1 VQKNEEKMNKKIS
14 LIVSLFSA
22 HSIANEIII
31 KTYDGMQQLKIS
43 SSILIQSSLWKKRL
57 TDGDREI
64 LIHQNNI
71 YPLNLQEFMNI
82 LTHCAF
88 DNYDGLQVR
97 IINDHPVDNIIKL
110 FELSKLFDI
119 PQLRAVTLQILSKN
133 LYKPTPKIKGP
144 FDELENL
151 LKQE

>member
-1 VQKNEEKMNKKIS
+1 MNKKIS

-22 HSIANEIII
+22 HITANEITI
-31 KTYDGMQQLKIS
+31 KTYDGIQQLKIS
-43 SSILIQSSLWKKRL
+43 SSILMQSSLWRKRL
-57 TDGDREI
+57 IDGDREL

-71 YPLNLQEFMNI
+71 YPLNLQKFMSI
-82 LTHCAF
+82 LTHCAC

-97 IINDHPVDNIIKL
+97 IINDYPVENIIKL

-119 PQLRAVTLQILSKN
+119 AQLRAVTLQILSKN
-133 LYKPTPKIKGP
+133 LYKPTPKTKNP
-144 FDELENL
+144 FDDLENL